1 MTRNA
6 PRASA
11 RSDEF
16 TAPRQRSSR
25 RSPARDD
32 DLQATSAT
40 RRRPARRQ
48 PNSDPLDLSATS
60 PRLSLPSLSVPTP
73 ATMGRRKPAADAR
86 PAPPMPTAKRQ
97 TTLRERA
104 RISHSLRDVEDDWDE
119 SDWRDREWDEEPEEP
134 RPSRTGGRIRASSSA
149 RPLKAVTDRS
159 MALVVRHAEAAV
171 AQLSTDSVPNVAA
184 VRPLPRPQL
193 YTRALIRTARKPWS
207 LTRMICIA
215 LAITAA
221 LITGA
226 VRVGEASQPLMG
238 FDPAAGS
245 GPAVDFIW
253 PVNAVTARVQ
263 AQTQGKRP
271 DLYDSVD
278 QFNQWWGAACS
289 AAVLSEVLTAYKVP
303 DITIGKMIDELGPTY
318 ISPSGGLLN
327 YEGFNQVAQ
336 KHGFRADIYV
346 ERHLTLNQMKYLTN
360 TLGIPVIVNV
370 RVSYGYYHFFAGGHF
385 MALTAID
392 DQGMR
397 LVDSSLY
404 YVKYMPMA
412 VFNSMFTGRTTVI
425 VPKGYEYTLPDN

>member
-1 MTRNA
+1 MTRTA

-16 TAPRQRSSR
+16 NATRQRSSR

-32 DLQATSAT
+32 DLQTTSAT
-40 RRRPARRQ
+40 RRRSPRRQ
-48 PNSDPLDLSATS
+48 PDSDPLDLSATS

-73 ATMGRRKPAADAR
+73 ATMGRRKPADAR
-86 PAPPMPTAKRQ
+86 PAPPTPTAKRQ

-119 SDWRDREWDEEPEEP
+119 SDWRDRDWDEEPGTP
-134 RPSRTGGRIRASSSA
+134 KPPRTGRRIRASSSA
-149 RPLKAVTDRS
+149 RPLKTVTDRG
-159 MALVVRHAEAAV
+159 MALVMRQEEAV
-171 AQLSTDSVPNVAA
+171 APLSTNSVPNLAA
-184 VRPLPRPQL
+184 YRPLARPRLDTQAIL
-193 YTRALIRTARKPWS
+193 RTARKPWS
-207 LTRMICIA
+207 VTRMICIA
-215 LAITAA
+215 LAIAVA

-226 VRVGEASQPLMG
+226 VRVGEATQPLMQ

-271 DLYDSVD
+271 DLYDSID

-289 AAVLSEVLTAYKVP
+289 AAVLSEVLTAYKAP
-303 DITIGKMIDELGPTY
+303 DITIGKMIDELGPSY

-360 TLGIPVIVNV
+360 ALGIPVIVNV

-425 VPKGYEYTLPDN
+425 VPKGYEYTLPQE

>member
-1 MTRNA
+1 
-6 PRASA
+6 
-11 RSDEF
+11 
-16 TAPRQRSSR
+16 
-25 RSPARDD
+25 
-32 DLQATSAT
+32 
-40 RRRPARRQ
+40 
-48 PNSDPLDLSATS
+48 
-60 PRLSLPSLSVPTP
+60 LPSISVPTP
-73 ATMGRRKPAADAR
+73 AVTRRRKPVDADAR
-86 PAPPMPTAKRQ
+86 LARPAPTAKRQ
-97 TTLRERA
+97 PTLREHA
-104 RISHSLRDVEDDWDE
+104 RISRSLRDVEDEWE
-119 SDWRDREWDEEPEEP
+119 SSEWRDHEWGEEPEEP
-134 RPSRTGGRIRASSSA
+134 RPARAGGRVRATSSA

-159 MALVVRHAEAAV
+159 MALVVRQAETALAP
-171 AQLSTDSVPNVAA
+171 LSTDSVPNLAA
-184 VRPLPRPQL
+184 IRPLPRPHL
-193 YTRALIRTARKPWS
+193 DTRAILRTARKPWS
-207 LTRMICIA
+207 VTRMICIA
-215 LAITAA
+215 LAIAAA

-226 VRVGEASQPLMG
+226 VRVGESSQPLMQ

-271 DLYDSVD
+271 DLYDSMD

-318 ISPSGGLLN
+318 ISPYGGLLN

-336 KHGFRADIYV
+336 KHGFRAEIYV
-346 ERHLTLNQMKYLTN
+346 GRHLTLNQMKYLTN
-360 TLGIPVIVNV
+360 TLGVPVIVNV

-385 MALTAID
+385 MVLTAID